1 MTRPIL
7 FLSDFGLDDEYV
19 GLCHAVIARVA
30 PDAKVIDLHHG
41 VPPHDVVTGAR
52 TLAQA
57 VSYGPEDAV
66 FLAVVDPGVGTRRRG
81 VALQA
86 GGVLLVGPDNGVL
99 MEAASALG
107 GVSAGVELEAGRVVS
122 WPVSDSF
129 HGRDVFAPA
138 AARLAAGAELGEVGQ
153 AIEPDTLT
161 QAGLFSGPEIEQQR
175 ISGVVV
181 IGVDRF
187 GNVRLGARS
196 EDLEAAGL
204 EADELVLLAGGTPV
218 PVRRARTYG
227 ELEPA
232 TVGLLVD
239 SVGWLA
245 VVRNGASAADH
256 LGLRPGDEVALQAA
270 GVG

>member
-1 MTRPIL
+1 VTRPIL
-7 FLSDFGLDDEYV
+7 FLSDFGLLDEYV

-30 PDAKVIDLHHG
+30 PEVKVIDLHHG
-41 VPPHDVVTGAR
+41 VPPRDVVTGAH

-66 FLAVVDPGVGTRRRG
+66 ILAVVDPGVGTRRRG

-86 GGVLLVGPDNGVL
+86 GGALLVGPDNGVL
-99 MEAASALG
+99 MPAATVLG
-107 GVSAGVELEAGRVVS
+107 GVSAGVELEAGRVVP
-122 WPVSDSF
+122 WPVSDTF

-153 AIEPDTLT
+153 SIDPYELT
-161 QAGLFSGPEIEQQR
+161 RLGLFAGPDVER
-175 ISGVVV
+175 GRVSTSV

-187 GNVRLGARS
+187 GNVRLGARP

-204 EADELVLLAGGTPV
+204 VADVLVLPVAGAPV
-218 PVRRARTYG
+218 TVRRVRTYR
-227 ELEPA
+227 ELDPSA
-232 TVGLLVD
+232 VGLLVD
-239 SVGWLA
+239 SAGWLA
-245 VVRNGASAADH
+245 VVRNSASAAEQ
-256 LGLRPGDEVALQAA
+256 LGLRPGDAVELQAP

>member
-1 MTRPIL
+1 VTRPIL

-30 PDAKVIDLHHG
+30 PEAKVIDLHHG

-81 VALQA
+81 VALEA
-86 GGVLLVGPDNGVL
+86 GDALLVGPDNGIL
-99 MEAASALG
+99 MEAALALG
-107 GVSAGVELEAGRVVS
+107 GVTAGVELEAGRVVP
-122 WPVSDSF
+122 WPVSDTF

-138 AARLAAGAELGEVGQ
+138 AARLAAGAELGEVGRG
-153 AIEPDTLT
+153 IDPGTLT
-161 QAGLFSGPEIEQQR
+161 LPALLAGPEAER
-175 ISGVVV
+175 GRVSTSV

-187 GNVRLGARS
+187 GNVRLGALPGHL
-196 EDLEAAGL
+196 ETAELEA
-204 EADELVLLAGGTPV
+204 EELVLLVAGAPV
-218 PVRRARTYG
+218 TVRRVRTYG

-232 TVGLLVD
+232 AVGLLVD
-239 SVGWLA
+239 SAGWLA
-245 VVRNGASAADH
+245 VVRNGASAAEH
-256 LGLRPGDEVALQAA
+256 LGLRPGDAVELQAA

>member
-30 PDAKVIDLHHG
+30 PEAKVIDLHHG
-41 VPPHDVVTGAR
+41 VPPHDVVTAAR

-66 FLAVVDPGVGTRRRG
+66 FLAVVDPRVGTGRRG

-86 GGVLLVGPDNGVL
+86 GDVLLVGPDNGVL

-107 GVSAGVELEAGRVVS
+107 GVSAGVELEAGRVVP
-122 WPVSDSF
+122 WPVSDTF

-138 AARLAAGAELGEVGQ
+138 AARLAAGAELGEVGR

-161 QAGLFSGPEIEQQR
+161 QVGLFSGPEIEQGMV
-175 ISGVVV
+175 STTV
-181 IGVDRF
+181 IDVDRF
-187 GNVRLGARS
+187 GNVRLGARPQ
-196 EDLEAAGL
+196 DLETGGL
-204 EADELVLLAGGTPV
+204 EADDLVLLAGATPV
-218 PVRRARTYG
+218 PVRRVRTYG
-227 ELEPA
+227 ELDSSS
-232 TVGLLVD
+232 VGLLVD
-239 SVGWLA
+239 SAGWLA
-245 VVRNGASAADH
+245 AVLNGASAAEH
-256 LGLRPGDEVALQAA
+256 LGLRPGDRVELQAP